1 MKKKFTTLSALAA
14 TSLALPAAVTI
25 TGFQQELT
33 SEAND
38 ASIAGSVADNSL
50 IGYAPLPADS
60 VLATQGVASANATLD
75 ILPATTGLPA
85 AENDPVDSFNLQ
97 WEAAVNAAVGSS
109 ATFPN
114 TANSTV
120 ALSFNLVVLDNLA
133 QVSFAQ
139 TGSDADFRLIVAG
152 NTATNATQVIFLNPG
167 SYLVQFSDG
176 AGASTDQPN
185 QEDSEQKNFQNYS
198 ILVES
203 IPEPSSA
210 LLGSLGL
217 LALLRR
223 RR

>member
-1 MKKKFTTLSALAA
+1 MKKKLTTLSALAV

-25 TGFQQELT
+25 TGFSQELT

-38 ASIAGSVADNSL
+38 ASIAGSVADNSMT
-50 IGYAPLPADS
+50 GYAPINVG

-167 SYLVQFSDG
+167 SYVVKFSDG